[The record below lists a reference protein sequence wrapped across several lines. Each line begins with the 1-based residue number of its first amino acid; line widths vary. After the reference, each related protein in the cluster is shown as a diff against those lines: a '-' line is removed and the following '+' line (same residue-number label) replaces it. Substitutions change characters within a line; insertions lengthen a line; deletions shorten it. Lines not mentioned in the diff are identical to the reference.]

1 MELMI
6 GTALIVVLVHSVVGI
21 VDLVIGWQT
30 LTRPIVLAPIIGLVL
45 GDFQTGII
53 LGASLEAIF
62 MGISAI
68 GGVMPAN
75 PASAATIVTTFVI
88 TTGADI
94 ETGMALAMPI
104 GMLMMLPGAYFM
116 PLSSAFAPLYERL
129 ARNNKRKLY
138 GILHVVNMP
147 VLMSIPGGIIMF
159 SLLAFGM
166 GLADN
171 LMALAPDWLMAG
183 LGASGS
189 MMMAVGF
196 AMITNMIWSK
206 ETGVFF
212 FIGFVLAMFLGLET
226 IPLAIIGVSAAILI
240 FFRDKHTYDQLKT
253 ATVANKNEEEDFF
266 S

>member
-1 MELMI
+1 MDNMI
-6 GTALIVVLVHSVVGI
+6 TVALIAVVVHTLVGF
-21 VDLVIGWQT
+21 VDIVIGWQT
-30 LTRPIVLAPIIGLVL
+30 LTRPIVLAPIIGLFL
-45 GDFQTGII
+45 GDFTTGII

-104 GMLMMLPGAYFM
+104 GMLMMLPMAYLM
-116 PLSSAFAPLYERL
+116 PMSSALAPLYEKL
-129 ARNNKRKLY
+129 ARNNQRKLY
-138 GILHVVNMP
+138 GILHILNMP
-147 VLMSIPGGIIMF
+147 VMMMIPGAIIMF
-159 SLLAFGM
+159 IAIAFGL
-166 GLADN
+166 GFADN
-171 LMALAPDWLMAG
+171 MMVLAPDWLMAG
-183 LGASGS
+183 LGASGG

-196 AMITNMIWSK
+196 GMITNMIWSR

-212 FIGFVLAMFLGLET
+212 FFGFVFVMFLGLDT
-226 IPLAIIGVSAAILI
+226 IPLAIIGVCTAILM
-240 FFRDKHTYDQLKT
+240 FFRDKHTYDQVKAVSSAKT
-253 ATVANKNEEEDFF
+253 NEEEDFF